1 MTVMNPDFDRA
12 LVGAKVTAPATR
24 LRLPTGRLVAAEPP
38 GRFAPGEVA
47 RWAFAETVPPGE
59 YPVEILTRD
68 DVVVGARVVARPE
81 PVLEWRPAQ
90 RGGQDYV
97 YPVDGATGAFGS
109 VEVFEAL
116 TDDEA
121 AEDLIEDLA
130 FDRHGPYGMFTDE
143 ETDANLVVVNLGSD
157 GRYLSW
163 VGYAAGGEVAC
174 FFTDFGDL
182 EHRAD
187 GLENPF

>member
-1 MTVMNPDFDRA
+1 MPDMNPDFDRLLA
-12 LVGAKVTAPATR
+12 GVKVITPAAR
-24 LRLPTGRLVAAEPP
+24 LRLPSGRLVAAEPP
-38 GRFAPGEVA
+38 GLFAAGEVA

-59 YPVEILTRD
+59 YPVEILTQD
-68 DVVVGARVVARPE
+68 DVVVGARVVARPG
-81 PVLEWRPAQ
+81 PVSDWRTAQ

-121 AEDLIEDLA
+121 REDLIADLS
-130 FDRHGPYGMFTDE
+130 FDRHGPYSTYTNE
-143 ETDANLVVVNLGSD
+143 ETDANLVAINLGAD

-163 VGYAAGGEVAC
+163 VGYTASGEVAC
-174 FFTDFGDL
+174 FFTDFGGL
-182 EHRAD
+182 EHRSH
-187 GLENPF
+187 GSGEFR

>member
-1 MTVMNPDFDRA
+1 MPLMNPDFDRL
-12 LVGAKVTAPATR
+12 LVGAKVIATAAR
-24 LRLPTGRLVAAEPP
+24 LRLPSGRLVAAEPP
-38 GRFAPGEVA
+38 GLFVAGEVA

-59 YPVEILTRD
+59 YPVEILTQH

-81 PVLEWRPAQ
+81 PVREWRPAQ

-121 AEDLIEDLA
+121 REDLIADLS
-130 FDRHGPYGMFTDE
+130 FDRHGPYSTYTDE
-143 ETDANLVVVNLGSD
+143 ETDANLVAINLGAD

-163 VGYAAGGEVAC
+163 IGYAAGGEVAC

-182 EHRAD
+182 EHRSD
-187 GLENPF
+187 DLENPF